1 MATSPEGA
9 AAQHVLIESV
19 LLRIRAEYLEMP
31 GLRLN
36 AAQAQRLWCLD
47 RADCETL
54 LTLLHEAKFLRRLAD
69 GTFVRFES
77 R

>member
-1 MATSPEGA
+1 MVPERA
-9 AAQHVLIESV
+9 PIESV
-19 LLRIRAEYLEMP
+19 LPRIRAEYLEMP

-36 AAQAQRLWCLD
+36 AAQAQRLWGLD
-47 RADCETL
+47 SAACEDV
-54 LTLLHEAKFLRRLAD
+54 LTALYDAKFLRRLGD